1 MINILDGVL
10 AIVEKRLL
18 QVLFMLMTVITLVQV
33 FNRILFNYP
42 MPWSDEFARYLFVWV
57 VYLASSYA
65 VREKAHI
72 GVTALIDRLS
82 YKTRRI
88 TGLFTDA
95 VCFVFSTGLFI
106 FTVQII
112 RMQISMGQASP
123 SMRLP
128 MQYAYA
134 GLAVG
139 GLFMA
144 IRFVI
149 HIYRLIVTPRQTG
162 EGSV

>member
-1 MINILDGVL
+1 MANTIDMILTVI
-10 AIVEKRLL
+10 EKRLL
-18 QVLFMLMTVITLVQV
+18 QGLFLLMTLTTLVQV
-33 FNRILFNYP
+33 FNRMLFNYP
-42 MPWSDEFARYLFVWV
+42 LPWSDEAARYLFVWV

-72 GVTALIDRLS
+72 GVTALIDRFSPKAKRVSELFTNIVCFLFS
-82 YKTRRI
+82 A
-88 TGLFTDA
+88 GLFVFA
-95 VCFVFSTGLFI
+95 VR
-106 FTVQII
+106 II
-112 RMQISMGQASP
+112 KMQITMGQISP

-144 IRFVI
+144 IRFV
-149 HIYRLIVTPRQTG
+149 LQTY
-162 EGSV
+162 EFFEASKRD

>member
-1 MINILDGVL
+1 MIKTIDKVL
-10 AIVEKRLL
+10 TTVETKLL
-18 QVLFMLMTVITLVQV
+18 QVLFILMTIVTLVQV
-33 FNRILFNYP
+33 FNRVLFNYP
-42 MPWSDEFARYLFVWV
+42 MPWGDELARYLFVWV

-72 GVTALIDRLS
+72 GVTALVDR
-82 YKTRRI
+82 
-88 TGLFTDA
+88 
-95 VCFVFSTGLFI
+95 FSLKAQKVVELVMNI
-106 FTVQII
+106 FCCAF
-112 RMQISMGQASP
+112 SMGIFVLALKIMIMQAQMGQHSP

-144 IRFVI
+144 IRLVLQVCMFFTEFSEEKI
-149 HIYRLIVTPRQTG
+149 A
-162 EGSV
+162 